1 MGSARRRI
9 VPRKGRSA
17 IAALGLF
24 VFAACRRP
32 PPAPPPPPPAAATV
46 DGIAIPVSRLQTE
59 LDRLRQSGGEAPAE
73 VKPQDVPKFARAL
86 LDGLVDRTLLLER
99 AKAAGLS
106 VGDAELARATESLAG
121 VDPEEMR
128 ERLLAEKYVAE
139 ETKKEIASP
148 AESRAWYDSH
158 RAQFEEPESV
168 HCLQMALR
176 TPEEAKSALDQ
187 IRRGVPFEQLAQK
200 LSISPDSKRGG
211 DLGWFARG
219 RMPKAF
225 DDACFSLSNGKIS
238 GVVASPYGFHVFKL
252 LGRRAARQRKFDDV
266 RRQAELRATVDKRAQ
281 AERALLAQL
290 RAAAEVK
297 VDASSLALLR

>member
-1 MGSARRRI
+1 MGSARPLSFSRE
-9 VPRKGRSA
+9 GRSA
-17 IAALGLF
+17 LVALGLF
-24 VFAACRRP
+24 VFSGCRRP
-32 PPAPPPPPPAAATV
+32 PPPPAPPPPAAATV
-46 DGIAIPVSRLQTE
+46 DGVAIPVSRLQTE
-59 LDRLRQSGGEAPAE
+59 LDRLRQGREAPAE
-73 VKPQDVPKFARAL
+73 VNAQDVPRFARAL
-86 LDGLVDRTLLLER
+86 LDGLVDRALLLER

-106 VGDAELARATESLAG
+106 VSDAEVARASENLTGA
-121 VDPEEMR
+121 DPQEMR

-148 AESRAWYDSH
+148 AEARAWYDSH
-158 RAQFEEPESV
+158 RSLFQEPESV

-187 IRRGVPFEQLAQK
+187 LRRGVPFEQLAQK
-200 LSISPDSKRGG
+200 LSTSPDGKRGG

-252 LGRRAARQRKFDDV
+252 LGRRSARQRKFDDV
-266 RRQAELRATVDKRAQ
+266 RREAELRATVEKRAQ

-297 VDASSLALLR
+297 VDASSLALLK